1 MRENLSAERAK
12 EKRYLLDAIRRLRY
26 LIREGIALQGHK
38 GEDDFTQLMV
48 FLGTKDENI
57 RDHLNKLLVNK
68 YTSHDIQNEVLEIM
82 VHHALLE
89 KIEETRENLFF
100 SITGDEYTDISNK
113 EQLSL
118 CLPSVKED
126 LEVQEDFLTFYQL
139 RNMKSETIANAI
151 KDALFR
157 FNLQLEN
164 CRGQTYVGVSNMPR
178 NKSGVAVRIIPE
190 QPKAPAVHC
199 YGHSLSLAVK
209 QLTFSREDGHNGHS
223 W

>member
-1 MRENLSAERAK
+1 M
-12 EKRYLLDAIRRLRY
+12 RYLS
-26 LIREGIALQGHK
+26 REGIALQGHK
-38 GEDDFTQLMV
+38 GEDDFTQLMF

-57 RDHLNKLLVNK
+57 RDHLNKLLGNK

-82 VHHALLE
+82 VHHALCE
-89 KIEETRENLFF
+89 KIEEIRENLFF
-100 SITGDEYTDISNK
+100 SVMDEYTDISSK

-126 LEVQEDFLTFYQL
+126 LEVQEDFLAFYQL
-139 RNMKSETIANAI
+139 TNMKSETIANAI

-178 NKSGVAVRIIPE
+178 NKNGVAMRIIAE
-190 QPKAPAVHC
+190 QPKTPAVHC

-209 QLTFSREDGHNGHS
+209 QLTFS
-223 W
+223 